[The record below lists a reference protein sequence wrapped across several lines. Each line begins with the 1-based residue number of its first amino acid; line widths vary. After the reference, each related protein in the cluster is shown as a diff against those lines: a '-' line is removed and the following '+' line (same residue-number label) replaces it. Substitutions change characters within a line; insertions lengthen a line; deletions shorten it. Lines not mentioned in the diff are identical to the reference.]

1 MIGLKENTV
10 TLIFQTGVTNS
21 LEVATARS
29 FLQWNMVSFKE
40 EESHRLLKF
49 THGKPIPV
57 LVSGDDQ
64 LLAAGFFAIQS
75 YITSR
80 GLLIT

>member
-1 MIGLKENTV
+1 M
-10 TLIFQTGVTNS
+10 TLIFQSGVTDS
-21 LEVATARS
+21 LEVATARN
-29 FLQWNMVSFKE
+29 FLQWNRVNFKE
-40 EESHRLLKF
+40 EESHRLLGF
-49 THGKPIPV
+49 TKGKPIPV